1 MSYQTVKKGKYSLR
15 FRIAVLPVLGLIAL
29 AFVKIIDIYI
39 ELQAEQAFAVGR
51 YGSEIAWYMTERKL
65 SQTEYLNNPREQLL
79 VQITEQSEEIDNILE
94 KVKEIDDS
102 QEMKKQIKEIEE
114 AVILHQNLFKEAAEC
129 VRKLSENKIAII
141 SHFNESDR
149 FLSSAIESI
158 AGEETQIV
166 VENGG
171 NLPENKTALQGGLK
185 EIMSFT
191 ASAMLNLNDLLFF
204 SDEKRFEDADKKFRE
219 KSDIS
224 FNNTHG
230 AVLSVNEDKYNR
242 IWENIIK
249 EREIIRKTQ
258 DTIYNLWK
266 ERQILAIKIEQ
277 ANIILKKSVQDAV
290 NGVNQRIKKIKQ
302 NGRKISIGTVITTVL
317 LLAIFSILVIRSITR
332 LLNRVVLGLNQGA
345 EKVATASANVLTASH
360 QLAQRAS
367 EQSVAIED
375 SSSSLKKIS
384 AIIQKNADNSDQAN
398 TFMKDVSQVVE
409 KAKISMK
416 ELTASMDETGRAGEE
431 TFKIIKTIEDIAFQ
445 TNLLALNAAVEAARA
460 GESGAGFAVVA
471 DEVRN
476 LASRSANAAKSTSEL
491 IQETVTKVK
500 NGSNFVLSANEAFS
514 EVASKAGE
522 AANLIREIAESS
534 NEQDSGIKQVSST
547 VEEMDKVTQ
556 QNVSYSEKT
565 ASVSKEMNIQAEEM
579 KGFVDLLVSLVGGQG
594 NP

>member
-1 MSYQTVKKGKYSLR
+1 MSYQTVRKGKYSLR

-29 AFVKIIDIYI
+29 AFVKSMDIYI
-39 ELQAEQAFAVGR
+39 ELQAEQAFAIGR
-51 YGSEIAWYMTERKL
+51 YGGEIAWYMTEQRL

-79 VQITEQSEEIDNILE
+79 VQIAEQSEEIDNIL
-94 KVKEIDDS
+94 KKIKNLDDS
-102 QEMKKQIKEIEE
+102 QEMQKHIKEIEE
-114 AVILHQNLFKEAAEC
+114 AVILHQNLFKDAAEC
-129 VRKLSENKIAII
+129 VRKLAENKIAVI
-141 SHFNESDR
+141 SHFNESDSL
-149 FLSSAIESI
+149 LSGAIESI
-158 AGEETQIV
+158 AKEETQLAIA
-166 VENGG
+166 EGG
-171 NLPENKTALQGGLK
+171 NLPEKKEALQGGLK

-204 SDEKRFEDADKKFRE
+204 SDSKRFEEADKKFRE
-219 KSDIS
+219 KSETS

-230 AVLSVNEDKYNR
+230 VVLSVNEDKYNR

-258 DTIYNLWK
+258 DVIYSLWK
-266 ERQILAIKIEQ
+266 DKQLLTVKIEQ

-290 NGVNQRIKKIKQ
+290 NGANQRIKKIKQ
-302 NGRKISIGTVITTVL
+302 NGKVISIGTVITTVL
-317 LLAIFSILVIRSITR
+317 LLAVFSILVIRSITR
-332 LLNRVVLGLNQGA
+332 LLNRVVVGLNQSA

-367 EQSVAIED
+367 EQSAAIED

-416 ELTASMDETGRAGEE
+416 ELTVSMEETGKAGEE

-460 GESGAGFAVVA
+460 GDLGAGFAVVA

-476 LASRSANAAKSTSEL
+476 LASRSANAAKNTSEL
-491 IQETVTKVK
+491 IKCTVAKVK

-514 EVASKAGE
+514 EVALKAAE
-522 AANLIREIAESS
+522 AAELISEIAESS

-579 KGFVDLLVSLVGGQG
+579 KGFVDLLVSLVGGKSV
-594 NP
+594 